1 MGTSG
6 SFAGSGGKDAQDLRQ
21 SIADW
26 LDDAV
31 APDTAEAGPKTEDGN
46 IPPEQS
52 VDGQPAANRPDLDL
66 RPALRL
72 LLGGGRRGSG
82 TDGPGGIGGGRATAG
97 GGRSSGGASRSVG
110 RVSRAAGRAGRLAL
124 AYSAGDRQALERA
137 GLDYDQLRVLN
148 DPVEIGYKIVEAA
161 FETRPDGTIEDSEER
176 EIVAVVVEWIL
187 QSPDGQAPSPE
198 EVVRKA
204 IETIIADT
212 VLTEV
217 GKTIREN
224 GPTQADRRAVEE
236 RIRDTAEVYA
246 QQVTLTATGAS
257 EREMADAI
265 ENGIREL
272 GRIFGV
278 DS

>member
-1 MGTSG
+1 M
-6 SFAGSGGKDAQDLRQ
+6 RQ
-21 SIADW
+21 SIVDW
-26 LDDAV
+26 LDDA
-31 APDTAEAGPKTEDGN
+31 AGPDAPPTTPQKDDQN
-46 IPPEQS
+46 IPADRPG
-52 VDGQPAANRPDLDL
+52 DGQPADNRPDVDL
-66 RPALRL
+66 RPALGL
-72 LLGGGRRGSG
+72 LLGGARRGG
-82 TDGPGGIGGGRATAG
+82 GADGPGGGTGGGRAPGG
-97 GGRSSGGASRSVG
+97 GGRSSGGASRSLG

-124 AYSAGDRQALERA
+124 GYAAGDRQALERV
-137 GLDYDQLRVLN
+137 GLDYDQLRALN

-161 FETRPDGTIEDSEER
+161 FETRPNGTVEDSEER
-176 EIVAVVVEWIL
+176 EIVAAVVEWVL
-187 QSPDGQAPSPE
+187 QSPDGHAPSPE

-224 GPTQADRRAVEE
+224 GSTQADRRAAEE
-236 RIRDTAEVYA
+236 RVRDTAEVYA